1 MQEKVSMSNQTQNNN
16 ALIVSASPH
25 IRDMESIPTIM
36 WAVVLSLI
44 PAGITGVFTFGFYC
58 LYVVF
63 LSCLT
68 AVITEA
74 FILRLRKLPVLSAL
88 KDGSAVVTGILLA
101 YTLPPSVPW
110 YIPVVGS
117 FFAIAI
123 AKHAFGGLGNNIWN
137 PALAARA
144 FLQVA
149 YPSVINSD
157 WRTLTQHGIHKLVHN
172 ITQVDVEGKLV
183 DAITRATP
191 LAKEAGA
198 ETYHLTQL
206 LMGNI
211 PGCIG
216 ETSAIALLL
225 GGIFLIYKR
234 HIKWYVPAYY
244 IAAVFVMVL
253 ILPPLVATPWIKNPF
268 YHIFAGGLFLGA
280 FFMSTDMVTSPLT
293 KRGLIIFAIGCGIL
307 TALIRF
313 YSGYPEGVCYSI
325 LLMNTA
331 TPLIDR
337 FTKPRLYGTKG
348 KKA

>member
-1 MQEKVSMSNQTQNNN
+1 MSNQIQSDNS
-16 ALIVSASPH
+16 LLVSASPH
-25 IRDMESIPTIM
+25 IRDIESIPRIM

-44 PAGITGVFTFGFYC
+44 PAGIAGVFTFGYYC
-58 LYVVF
+58 LYIVF
-63 LSCLT
+63 LSSIT
-68 AVITEA
+68 AVITEV
-74 FILRLRKLPVLSAL
+74 FILLLRKQPIVNAA

-110 YIPVVGS
+110 YVPVVGS

-123 AKHAFGGLGNNIWN
+123 VKHAFGGLGNNIWN

-149 YPSVINSD
+149 YPAVINSD
-157 WRTLTQHGIHKLVHN
+157 WRVLTQHGMGKLVHN
-172 ITQVDVEGKLV
+172 IAKVDAGGKLV

-191 LAKEAGA
+191 LAKEAGV
-198 ETYHLTQL
+198 ETYRFSQL
-206 LMGNI
+206 LIGNI

-216 ETSAIALLL
+216 ETSVIALLF
-225 GGIFLIYKR
+225 GGAYLIYKR
-234 HIKWYVPAYY
+234 YINWYVPVYY
-244 IAAVFVMVL
+244 IATVFIMVL
-253 ILPPLVATPWIKNPF
+253 ILPPRIATPWANNPF

-280 FFMSTDMVTSPLT
+280 FFMATDMVTTPLT
-293 KRGLIIFAIGCGIL
+293 KRGLVIFAVGTGVL

-313 YSGYPEGVCYSI
+313 YSSYPEGVCYSI

-337 FTKPRLYGTKG
+337 FTKPRLYGAKI
-348 KKA
+348 KKV

>member
-1 MQEKVSMSNQTQNNN
+1 MSNQIQGNT
-16 ALIVSASPH
+16 ALIVSTSPH
-25 IRDMESIPTIM
+25 IRDAESIPRIM
-36 WAVVLSLI
+36 WSVVFSLI
-44 PAGITGVFTFGFYC
+44 PAGIAGIFTFGYYS

-63 LSCLT
+63 LSCVA
-68 AVITEA
+68 AVVSEI
-74 FILRLRKLPVLSAL
+74 FILLLRKQPVVNTI

-101 YTLPPSVPW
+101 YTLPPGVSW

-117 FFAIAI
+117 FFAIAVV
-123 AKHAFGGLGNNIWN
+123 KHAFGGLGNNIWN

-149 YPSVINSD
+149 YPAVINSD
-157 WRTLTQHGIHKLVHN
+157 WRVLQHGIGNLVHS
-172 ITQVDVEGKLV
+172 IVRIDPEGKLV

-198 ETYHLTQL
+198 ETYLLTQL
-206 LMGNI
+206 LMGNV

-216 ETSAIALLL
+216 ETSVIALLA
-225 GGIFLIYKR
+225 GGAYLIYKR
-234 HIKWYVPAYY
+234 YVKWYVPVCY
-244 IAAVFVMVL
+244 IATVFVFVL
-253 ILPPLVATPWIKNPF
+253 ILPPRVTTPWANDPF
-268 YHIFAGGLFLGA
+268 YHICAGGLFLGA
-280 FFMSTDMVTSPLT
+280 FFMATDMVTSPLT
-293 KRGLIIFAIGCGIL
+293 KRGLVIFAVGAGVL

-337 FTKPRLYGTKG
+337 YTKPRLYGTGEKRV
-348 KKA
+348 

>member
-1 MQEKVSMSNQTQNNN
+1 MSNQIQSDNT
-16 ALIVSASPH
+16 LLVSASPH
-25 IRDMESIPTIM
+25 IRDIESIPRIM

-44 PAGITGVFTFGFYC
+44 PAGIAGVFTFGYYC
-58 LYVVF
+58 LYIVF
-63 LSCLT
+63 LSGIT
-68 AVITEA
+68 AVITEV
-74 FILRLRKLPVLSAL
+74 FILLLRKQPVVNAA

-101 YTLPPSVPW
+101 YTLPPGVPW

-123 AKHAFGGLGNNIWN
+123 AKHTFGGLGNNIWN

-149 YPSVINSD
+149 YPAIINSD
-157 WRTLTQHGIHKLVHN
+157 WRVLTQHGMGKLVHN
-172 ITQVDVEGKLV
+172 IAKVDAEGKLV

-198 ETYHLTQL
+198 EAYHFSQL
-206 LMGNI
+206 LIGNI

-216 ETSAIALLL
+216 ETSVIALLL
-225 GGIFLIYKR
+225 GGAYLIYKR
-234 HIKWYVPAYY
+234 YINWYVPVYY
-244 IAAVFVMVL
+244 IATVFIMVL
-253 ILPPLVATPWIKNPF
+253 ILPPRIATPWANNPF

-280 FFMSTDMVTSPLT
+280 FFMATDMVTAPLT
-293 KRGLIIFAIGCGIL
+293 KRGLVIFAVGTGVL
-307 TALIRF
+307 TAIIRF

-337 FTKPRLYGTKG
+337 FTKPRLYGAKI

>member
-1 MQEKVSMSNQTQNNN
+1 MSNQTQRDNTF
-16 ALIVSASPH
+16 IVSTSPH
-25 IRDMESIPTIM
+25 IRDIESIPRIM
-36 WAVVLSLI
+36 WAVVLALI
-44 PAGITGVFTFGFYC
+44 PAGIAGICTFGYYC
-58 LYVVF
+58 IYVVF

-68 AVITEA
+68 AVITET
-74 FILRLRKLPVLSAL
+74 FILLLRKLPVVSTV

-101 YTLPPSVPW
+101 YTLPPGVPW

-149 YPSVINSD
+149 YPATINSD
-157 WRTLTQHGIHKLVHN
+157 WRILTQHGISKFVHN
-172 ITQVDVEGKLV
+172 ITKVDIEGKLV
-183 DAITRATP
+183 DAVTRATP

-198 ETYHLTQL
+198 ETYHLGQL
-206 LMGNI
+206 LIGNI

-216 ETSAIALLL
+216 ETSVVALVL
-225 GGIFLIYKR
+225 GGAYLIYKR
-234 HIKWYVPAYY
+234 YVTWHVPACY
-244 IAAVFVMVL
+244 IATVFIMVL
-253 ILPPLVATPWIKNPF
+253 ILPPQIATPWANNPF
-268 YHIFAGGLFLGA
+268 YHIFAGGLLLGA
-280 FFMSTDMVTSPLT
+280 FFMATDMVTSPLT
-293 KRGLIIFAIGCGIL
+293 KLGLIVFAVGTGVL
-307 TALIRF
+307 TVLIRF

-337 FTKPRLYGTKG
+337 FTKPRLYGARLKKG
-348 KKA
+348 

>member
-1 MQEKVSMSNQTQNNN
+1 MSDQNQSNTP
-16 ALIVSASPH
+16 LIVSASPH
-25 IRDMESIPTIM
+25 VYDVESIPKIM
-36 WAVVLSLI
+36 WAVILSLM
-44 PAGITGVFTFGFYC
+44 PAGIAGIFFFGYYC

-63 LSCLT
+63 LSCIA
-68 AVITEA
+68 AVSAEIG
-74 FILRLRKLPVLSAL
+74 ILLLRKQPVVNTI
-88 KDGSAVVTGILLA
+88 KDGSALVTGILLA

-110 YIPVVGS
+110 YAPVVGS

-123 AKHAFGGLGNNIWN
+123 VKHAFGGLGNNIWN

-149 YPSVINSD
+149 YPAVINSD
-157 WRTLTQHGIHKLVHN
+157 WRTLHYGIGNLVHS
-172 ITQVDVEGKLV
+172 ITRSDLEGNLI
-183 DAITRATP
+183 DAVTRATP

-198 ETYHLTQL
+198 ESYHFAQL
-206 LMGNI
+206 LMGNV

-216 ETSAIALLL
+216 ETSVIALLL
-225 GGIFLIYKR
+225 GGAYLIYKR
-234 HIKWYVPAYY
+234 YVHWYVPVYY
-244 IAAVFVMVL
+244 IATVFVMVL
-253 ILPPLVATPWIKNPF
+253 VLPPRVATPWANNPF

-280 FFMSTDMVTSPLT
+280 FFMATDMVTSPLT
-293 KRGLIIFAIGCGIL
+293 KRGLVIFAVGAGAL

-337 FTKPRLYGTKG
+337 YTKPRLYGTIV
-348 KKA
+348 KKV

>member
-1 MQEKVSMSNQTQNNN
+1 MSNQMQNNN
-16 ALIVSASPH
+16 ALIVSSSPH

-44 PAGITGVFTFGFYC
+44 PAGIAGVFTFGFYC

-63 LSCLT
+63 FSCIT
-68 AVITEA
+68 AVITEV

-117 FFAIAI
+117 FFAVAI

-144 FLQVA
+144 FLQLPFPA
-149 YPSVINSD
+149 VINSD

-172 ITQVDVEGKLV
+172 ITQVDAEGKLV

-198 ETYHLTQL
+198 ETYRLIQL

-216 ETSAIALLL
+216 ETSVIALLL
-225 GGIFLIYKR
+225 GGMYLIYKR
-234 HIKWYVPAYY
+234 YIKWYVPAYY
-244 IAAVFVMVL
+244 IATVFIMVL
-253 ILPPLVATPWIKNPF
+253 ILPSKIAAPWAKNPF
-268 YHIFAGGLFLGA
+268 YHVFAGGLILGA
-280 FFMSTDMVTSPLT
+280 FFMATDMVTSPLT
-293 KRGLIIFAIGCGIL
+293 KRGLIIFAIGAGVL
-307 TALIRF
+307 TTLIRF

-337 FTKPRLYGTKG
+337 FTKPRLYGSKI

>member
-1 MQEKVSMSNQTQNNN
+1 
-16 ALIVSASPH
+16 
-25 IRDMESIPTIM
+25 
-36 WAVVLSLI
+36 
-44 PAGITGVFTFGFYC
+44 
-58 LYVVF
+58 
-63 LSCLT
+63 
-68 AVITEA
+68 
-74 FILRLRKLPVLSAL
+74 
-88 KDGSAVVTGILLA
+88 
-101 YTLPPSVPW
+101 
-110 YIPVVGS
+110 
-117 FFAIAI
+117 
-123 AKHAFGGLGNNIWN
+123 N

-149 YPSVINSD
+149 YPAVINSD
-157 WRTLTQHGIHKLVHN
+157 WRTLTQHGIHKLFHN
-172 ITQVDVEGKLV
+172 IAQVDADGKLV

-198 ETYHLTQL
+198 ETYHLAQL
-206 LMGNI
+206 FMGNV

-225 GGIFLIYKR
+225 GGIYLIYKR
-234 HIKWYVPAYY
+234 HIKWQVPAYY
-244 IAAVFVMVL
+244 IATVFVMVL
-253 ILPPLVATPWIKNPF
+253 ILPQQSVATWIKNPF

-280 FFMSTDMVTSPLT
+280 FFMATDMVTSPLT
-293 KRGLIIFAIGCGIL
+293 KRGLIIFAVGAGIL

-337 FTKPRLYGTKG
+337 FTKPRLYGAKG

>member
-1 MQEKVSMSNQTQNNN
+1 MGSGTFFDSSRNCRCFYVWILLPVCCFSKLHNSGYYRKV
-16 ALIVSASPH
+16 
-25 IRDMESIPTIM
+25 
-36 WAVVLSLI
+36 
-44 PAGITGVFTFGFYC
+44 
-58 LYVVF
+58 
-63 LSCLT
+63 
-68 AVITEA
+68 
-74 FILRLRKLPVLSAL
+74 FILRLRKLPCFKRSERRQRCCY
-88 KDGSAVVTGILLA
+88 GILLA

-117 FFAIAI
+117 FFAVAI

-149 YPSVINSD
+149 YPAVINSD

-172 ITQVDVEGKLV
+172 ITQVDAEGKLV

-198 ETYHLTQL
+198 ETYHLAQL

-225 GGIFLIYKR
+225 GGMYLIYKR

-244 IAAVFVMVL
+244 IATVFVMVL
-253 ILPPLVATPWIKNPF
+253 ILPPQVATPWIKNPF
-268 YHIFAGGLFLGA
+268 TIFLQGAIPGCIFYGYRYGYLSSNKTGSNHLCYWLWYFNGTDSFLFWLSGRCMLFHIAHEHSNA
-280 FFMSTDMVTSPLT
+280 SH
-293 KRGLIIFAIGCGIL
+293 
-307 TALIRF
+307 
-313 YSGYPEGVCYSI
+313 
-325 LLMNTA
+325 
-331 TPLIDR
+331 
-337 FTKPRLYGTKG
+337 
-348 KKA
+348 

>member
-1 MQEKVSMSNQTQNNN
+1 MQEKASTSNQTQSNN

-25 IRDMESIPTIM
+25 IRDIESIPRIM

-44 PAGITGVFTFGFYC
+44 PAGIAGTLVFGYYC
-58 LYVVF
+58 LYVVS
-63 LSCLT
+63 LSCIT
-68 AVITEA
+68 AVVTEA
-74 FILRLRKLPVLSAL
+74 FILKLRKLPVLSAV

-110 YIPVVGS
+110 YVPVVGS

-123 AKHAFGGLGNNIWN
+123 VKHTFGGLGNNIWN
-137 PALAARA
+137 HALAARA

-149 YPSVINSD
+149 YPAVINSD
-157 WRTLTQHGIHKLVHN
+157 WRILQHGVGNFAHN
-172 ITQVDVEGKLV
+172 ITSVDTEGKLV

-198 ETYHLTQL
+198 ETYHFAQL
-206 LMGNI
+206 FLGNV

-225 GGIFLIYKR
+225 GGAYLIYKR
-234 HIKWYVPAYY
+234 YIKWYVPAYY
-244 IAAVFVMVL
+244 IAAVFIMVL
-253 ILPPLVATPWIKNPF
+253 ILPSQIAAPWAKNPF
-268 YHIFAGGLFLGA
+268 YHVFAGGLILGA
-280 FFMSTDMVTSPLT
+280 FFMATDMVTSPLT
-293 KRGLIIFAIGCGIL
+293 KRGLIIFAIGAGVL
-307 TALIRF
+307 TTLIRF

-331 TPLIDR
+331 APLIDR
-337 FTKPRLYGTKG
+337 FTKPRLYGSKI
-348 KKA
+348 KKV

>member
-1 MQEKVSMSNQTQNNN
+1 MSNQIQSNTS
-16 ALIVSASPH
+16 LIVSASPH
-25 IRDMESIPTIM
+25 VRDAESIPRIM

-44 PAGITGVFTFGFYC
+44 PAGITGVFTFGYYC

-63 LSCLT
+63 LSIVT
-68 AVITEA
+68 AVVSEI
-74 FILRLRKLPVLSAL
+74 FILLLRKQPMDTI
-88 KDGSAVVTGILLA
+88 KDGSAIVTGILLA

-110 YIPVVGS
+110 YVPVAGS
-117 FFAIAI
+117 FFAIAV

-149 YPSVINSD
+149 YPAVINSD
-157 WRTLTQHGIHKLVHN
+157 WRFLQHGMGNLVHS
-172 ITQVDVEGKLV
+172 ITKVDPEGKLV
-183 DAITRATP
+183 DAITMATP

-198 ETYHLTQL
+198 ETYRLTQL
-206 LMGNI
+206 LMGNV

-216 ETSAIALLL
+216 ETSVIALLL
-225 GGIFLIYKR
+225 GGAYLIYR
-234 HIKWYVPAYY
+234 RCVKWYVPVCY
-244 IAAVFVMVL
+244 IATVFVMVL
-253 ILPPLVATPWIKNPF
+253 ILPSRIITPWANDPF

-280 FFMSTDMVTSPLT
+280 FFMATDMVTSPLT
-293 KRGLIIFAIGCGIL
+293 KRGLFIFAVGTGVL

-337 FTKPRLYGTKG
+337 FTKPRLYGTRV
-348 KKA
+348 KKV

>member
-1 MQEKVSMSNQTQNNN
+1 MSNQVQSNTT
-16 ALIVSASPH
+16 LIISASPH
-25 IRDMESIPTIM
+25 IRDAESIPRIM
-36 WAVVLSLI
+36 WAVIFSLI
-44 PAGITGVFTFGFYC
+44 PAGIAGIFAFGYYS

-63 LSCLT
+63 LSCT
-68 AVITEA
+68 AAVITEI
-74 FILRLRKLPVLSAL
+74 FILLLRKQPVVNTV

-110 YIPVVGS
+110 YVPVVGS

-149 YPSVINSD
+149 YPAVINSD
-157 WRTLTQHGIHKLVHN
+157 WRVLQHGIGNIVHS
-172 ITQVDVEGKLV
+172 IAKIDSEGKMV

-191 LAKEAGA
+191 LAKEAGV
-198 ETYHLTQL
+198 ETYRLTQL
-206 LMGNI
+206 FLGNV

-216 ETSAIALLL
+216 ETSVIALLL
-225 GGIFLIYKR
+225 GGAYLIYKNYV
-234 HIKWYVPAYY
+234 KWYVPVCY
-244 IAAVFVMVL
+244 IATVFVMVL
-253 ILPPLVATPWIKNPF
+253 ILPSRIVTPWANNPF

-280 FFMSTDMVTSPLT
+280 FFMATDMVTSPLT
-293 KRGLIIFAIGCGIL
+293 KRGLIIFAVGTGVL

-337 FTKPRLYGTKG
+337 FTKPRLYGTRV
-348 KKA
+348 KKV

>member
-1 MQEKVSMSNQTQNNN
+1 MSNQTEIRCN
-16 ALIVSASPH
+16 LIMSVSPH
-25 IRDMESIPTIM
+25 IYDGGNIPRIM
-36 WAVVLSLI
+36 WTVVLSLI
-44 PAGITGVFTFGFYC
+44 PAGIAGAFAFGYYC
-58 LYVVF
+58 LSVVF
-63 LSCLT
+63 LCCIASVVT
-68 AVITEA
+68 EAVI
-74 FILRLRKLPVLSAL
+74 LLLRKQPVLSAM

-110 YIPVVGS
+110 YISIVGS

-123 AKHAFGGLGNNIWN
+123 VKHTFGGLGNNIWN

-149 YPSVINSD
+149 YPAAMNSD
-157 WRTLTQHGIHKLVHN
+157 WRILQHGIGNIVHS
-172 ITQVDVEGKLV
+172 ITRIDPAGKLV
-183 DAITRATP
+183 DAVTRATP

-198 ETYHLTQL
+198 ETYTLGQL
-206 LMGNI
+206 FMGNV

-225 GGIFLIYKR
+225 GGAYLIYKR
-234 HIKWYVPAYY
+234 CIKWYVPVYY
-244 IAAVFVMVL
+244 IATMFIMVL
-253 ILPPLVATPWIKNPF
+253 ILPSRVATPWANNPL
-268 YHIFAGGLFLGA
+268 YHIFSGGLFLGA
-280 FFMSTDMVTSPLT
+280 FFMATDMVTSPLT
-293 KRGLIIFAIGCGIL
+293 KRGLVIFAIGTGVL

-337 FTKPRLYGTKG
+337 YTKPRLYGTRVKKG
-348 KKA
+348 